1 MERIQHT
8 RLVNTQF
15 TSNTYILSKEK
26 EKSVWLVDPGD
37 FQLVWE
43 WMKLNDT
50 EIVAG
55 ILLTHTHFDH
65 LYGINEVLAE
75 FPQCP
80 IYVAN
85 EYGKDA
91 LFDAKK
97 NSSHYAPIG
106 DIIVASNAVV
116 QFYNKSFSLWTDVVL
131 DVFPTPGH
139 SEDSVCLQVGNL
151 LFTGDTLIYNLR
163 TITKLRGGDIIKLRD
178 SIELLQTLSGRGLW
192 VCPGHNEEFELDGYD
207 LRKALNANAP
217 AMNSQL

>member
-1 MERIQHT
+1 MEIKKMP
-8 RLVNTQF
+8 VAPIGANC
-15 TSNTYILSKEK
+15 YIVSEGT
-26 EKSVWLVDPGD
+26 EAFIVDPGGD
-37 FQLVWE
+37 AEKIIRAAHGLKVRY
-43 WMKLNDT
+43 
-50 EIVAG
+50 